1 MNKKYCY
8 LFLLVAVLLTSCNKA
23 NKSESN
29 INSNEE
35 IYYDGD
41 ILENYQKYD
50 QNYNPDTFTINKIEE
65 LEGRDDF
72 LFGAD
77 ISLYSTIY
85 ESGAVYY
92 NQNGKK
98 EHICKILKDAG
109 INLARLRLFY
119 DYTSPYG
126 VKCGRLNLPRVISMI
141 SDCKKYGLKV
151 LLDFHYSDSWSDPGH
166 QQAPYAWKDLT
177 YQQALQE
184 FYKYTKD
191 VLQEIKNN
199 NLCVDYVQ
207 IGNEIDNG
215 IIYPFGQ
222 IDWDNRKDSY
232 DRMAEIL
239 SQGSKATREVFP
251 NCKIIIHTANG
262 LYCWIYE
269 DQWGN
274 ISMEF
279 YEAMKERNL
288 DYDIIGASFYTFENK
303 DTPINLIS
311 DIIDNYQTK
320 INKPVMM
327 TESSYA
333 FTYEWNDCTSNTF
346 YSDKELPEY
355 PVGFQGQTNLVCDL
369 IREIASAKNNQG
381 IGYCYW
387 GSEFIPNTDPDMRTS
402 WANQALFT
410 YEGIATPTL
419 SLFNSIK

>member
-1 MNKKYCY
+1 MKKIFSCL
-8 LFLLVAVLLTSCNKA
+8 LFLAALSLTSCNSGV
-23 NKSESN
+23 NPDPSDPDE
-29 INSNEE
+29 
-35 IYYDGD
+35 YYDRD
-41 ILENYQKYD
+41 VIENYQIYD
-50 QNYNPDTFTINKIEE
+50 KNYNPDTFTVNKIKE

-72 LFGAD
+72 IFGAD
-77 ISLYSTIY
+77 ISLYSAIY
-85 ESGAVYY
+85 ESGALYY

-98 EHICKILKDAG
+98 EHICKIIKDSG

-126 VKCGRLNLPRVISMI
+126 TKCGRLDLPRIISMI
-141 SDCKKYGLKV
+141 SDCKEYGLNV
-151 LLDFHYSDSWSDPGH
+151 LLDFHYSDDWTNPGM
-166 QQAPYAWKDLT
+166 QEAPYAWKDLS
-177 YQQALQE
+177 YQQVLE
-184 FYKYTKD
+184 RFYSYTKD
-191 VLQEIKNN
+191 VLQEIKNH
-199 NLCVDYVQ
+199 NLSVEYVQ

-232 DRMAEIL
+232 DKMAEIL
-239 SQGSKATREVFP
+239 SQGSKATREIFP

-262 LYCWIYE
+262 LYRWIYE

-279 YEAMKERNL
+279 YEAMEERHL

-311 DIIDNYQTK
+311 NIIDNYEKK
-320 INKPVMM
+320 INKPVIMV
-327 TESSYA
+327 ESSYA
-333 FTYEWNDCTSNTF
+333 FTYEWNDYTSNIF
-346 YSDKELPEY
+346 YTDKELPDY

-369 IREIASAKNNQG
+369 IREVASARNNKG

-387 GSEFIPNTDPDMRTS
+387 GADFIPNVDPDMRTS

-419 SLFNSIK
+419 SLFNSIR

>member
-1 MNKKYCY
+1 MKKIWSC
-8 LFLLVAVLLTSCNKA
+8 LLLSVALPLSSCNSGT
-23 NKSESN
+23 NQESDVF
-29 INSNEE
+29 
-35 IYYDGD
+35 YDGD
-41 ILENYQKYD
+41 IIENYQKYD
-50 QNYNPDTFTINKIEE
+50 KNYNPDTFAIRKIKE

-72 LFGAD
+72 VFGAD
-77 ISLYSTIY
+77 ISLYSAIY

-92 NQNGKK
+92 DQNGKK

-126 VKCGRLNLPRVISMI
+126 VKCGKLDLPRVVSMI
-141 SDCKKYGLKV
+141 SDCKKYGLNV
-151 LLDFHYSDSWSDPGH
+151 LLGFHYSDAWSDPGH
-166 QQAPYAWKDLT
+166 QQAPYAWKDLS
-177 YQQALQE
+177 YQRALDE
-184 FYKYTKD
+184 FHNYTKE
-191 VLQEIKNN
+191 VLQEIKNRKLN
-199 NLCVDYVQ
+199 IEYVQ

-232 DRMAEIL
+232 DKMAEIL
-239 SQGSKATREVFP
+239 SQGSKATREIFP

-262 LYCWIYE
+262 LYRWIYE

-274 ISMEF
+274 VSMEF
-279 YEAMKERNL
+279 YEAMEERNL
-288 DYDIIGASFYTFENK
+288 DYDIVGASFYTFENK
-303 DTPINLIS
+303 DTPIGLIS
-311 DIIDNYQTK
+311 DIIDNYQNK

-327 TESSYA
+327 VESSYA
-333 FTYEWNDCTSNTF
+333 FTYEWNDYTSNTF
-346 YSDKELPEY
+346 YTDKELPEY

-369 IREIASAKNNQG
+369 IKEIASAKNNKG

-387 GSEFIPNTDPDMRTS
+387 GGEFIPNVDPDMRTS

-419 SLFNSIK
+419 SLFNSVK